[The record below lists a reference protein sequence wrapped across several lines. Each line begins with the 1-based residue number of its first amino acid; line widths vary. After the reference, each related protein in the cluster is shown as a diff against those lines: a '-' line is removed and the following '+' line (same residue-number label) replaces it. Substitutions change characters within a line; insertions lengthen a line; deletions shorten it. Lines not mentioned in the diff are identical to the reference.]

1 MVLIDQNL
9 AKTNARLRIATHVSI
24 YKPNINYV
32 KFYNKTLKFKYI
44 INIYV
49 YINRFIWTYT
59 H

>member
-32 KFYNKTLKFKYI
+32 KFYNKTLKVQVYYKYI
-44 INIYV
+44 CIY
-49 YINRFIWTYT
+49 
-59 H
+59 